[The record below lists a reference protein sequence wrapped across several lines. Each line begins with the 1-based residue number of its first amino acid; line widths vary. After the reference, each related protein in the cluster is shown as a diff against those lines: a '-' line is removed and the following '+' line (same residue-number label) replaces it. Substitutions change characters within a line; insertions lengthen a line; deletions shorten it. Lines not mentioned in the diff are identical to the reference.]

1 MTGPLLGW
9 MQSSH
14 WFFSCSQ
21 KAQRPVQLH
30 KPKGMLQ
37 YLANTLFDQLHSVQP
52 EDWLLCPLS
61 EPQDSQGCFG
71 TYTAAHRN
79 TLSGGRSGL
88 SNNQALS
95 SVPIL
100 RFFLCS
106 LALPHPSALRQCHH
120 KPPTSINWTQYS
132 QQICCILSIQTQGNL
147 RAEQKWNMG
156 SVSQQIVFATPA

>member
-1 MTGPLLGW
+1 

-79 TLSGGRSGL
+79 TLSRERSSL

-100 RFFLCS
+100 RFFFMLLGSASSFSSSTMSSQASNINKLDPIFSTNLLHSFHSDTRKFESWAKVEHGVSKSANCFCHS
-106 LALPHPSALRQCHH
+106 CIDQALLA
-120 KPPTSINWTQYS
+120 
-132 QQICCILSIQTQGNL
+132 
-147 RAEQKWNMG
+147 
-156 SVSQQIVFATPA
+156 

>member
-1 MTGPLLGW
+1 
-9 MQSSH
+9 
-14 WFFSCSQ
+14 
-21 KAQRPVQLH
+21 
-30 KPKGMLQ
+30 MLQ

-100 RFFLCS
+100 RFFYAPWLCLILQLFDIVITS
-106 LALPHPSALRQCHH
+106 LQHQ
-120 KPPTSINWTQYS
+120 
-132 QQICCILSIQTQGNL
+132 
-147 RAEQKWNMG
+147 
-156 SVSQQIVFATPA
+156 